1 MLKKF
6 LISSIVKPTFQSRI
20 IASTTLNGGASRATF
35 CSVTSINPNPTASQ
49 IKVDQEDLEVG
60 EHLVIDDPNQ
70 QHIKSFLNGVEFNG
84 KSVNIYRPSRNTMQT
99 GTLRTKKWVIE
110 LPFNPKWN
118 DRLMGWWASKDTLNQ
133 LNLRF
138 NSETDAVAYCKEIGL
153 NYNIV
158 EEDVTLRKKKK
169 YGHRFRYR
177 GDLVGEKEREVGI
190 N

>member
-6 LISSIVKPTFQSRI
+6 LISSVIKPTFQSRI
-20 IASTTLNGGASRATF
+20 IASQAINGFGRASF
-35 CSVTSINPNPTASQ
+35 CSGNVNPNPTASQ
-49 IKVDQEDLEVG
+49 IRVDKDDLEVG
-60 EHLVIDDPNQ
+60 EHIVIDDPNQ
-70 QHIKSFLNGVEFNG
+70 QHIKSFLNGVEFKG
-84 KSVNIYRPSRNTMQT
+84 QSVNIYRPSRNTMQT
-99 GTLRTKKWVIE
+99 GTLRTKKWVVE

-169 YGHRFRYR
+169 YGYRFRYR
-177 GDLVGEKEREVGI
+177 GELVGEKEKEVGI

>member
-6 LISSIVKPTFQSRI
+6 LISSVVKPTFQSRI
-20 IASTTLNGGASRATF
+20 IASTTGRAAF
-35 CSVTSINPNPTASQ
+35 CSGSVNPNPTASQ
-49 IKVDQEDLEVG
+49 IKVDEKDLEVG
-60 EHLVIDDPNQ
+60 EHIVIDDPNQ
-70 QHIKSFLNGVEFNG
+70 QHIKSFLNGVEFNRVN
-84 KSVNIYRPSRNTMQT
+84 SVNIYRPSRNTMQT

-138 NSETDAVAYCKEIGL
+138 DSESDAVAYCKEIGL

-158 EEDVTLRKKKK
+158 EEDVTIRKKKK
-169 YGHRFRYR
+169 YGYRFRYR
-177 GDLVGEKEREVGI
+177 GELEGEKEKEVGI